1 MNGLLHRLTVW
12 RACLSIPNLLASADE
27 RSVVSAIS
35 AINAAIVILTISG
48 LAWALDMP
56 FVYPALGPTAFIL
69 FASPFSRA
77 AAPRSIIIGHGS
89 AIVCGWV
96 SWHVV
101 SFVSGQAVSPTTQG
115 APLLVSASLALAL
128 TCILL
133 VRLRCPHAPA
143 CASALIVAVGAA
155 GDWLAV
161 LGMAVGVVLITAEA
175 VLISRLAGVNVP
187 LWLPRP
193 RISPAASFPVD
204 SLAG

>member
-1 MNGLLHRLTVW
+1 MNSLKRRLTVW
-12 RACLSIPNLLASADE
+12 RAYLSIPTLLASADE
-27 RSVVSAIS
+27 RSVVSAV
-35 AINAAIVILTISG
+35 AALNAAIAILTIGG

-77 AAPRSIIIGHGS
+77 AAPRSVIIGHGS
-89 AIVCGWV
+89 AIICGWV

-101 SFVSGQAVSPTTQG
+101 SFLSGQAVSPTTQDV
-115 APLLVSASLALAL
+115 PLFVSASLALAL

-133 VRLRCPHAPA
+133 VRLACPHAPA

-155 GDWLAV
+155 SDWLTV
-161 LGMAVGVVLITAEA
+161 LGMALGVVLITAEA
-175 VLISRLAGVNVP
+175 VVISRLAGVNVP

-193 RISPAASFPVD
+193 KVSATTLSPVD
-204 SLAG
+204 SLTG

>member
-1 MNGLLHRLTVW
+1 MNGLLHRFTVW
-12 RACLSIPNLLASADE
+12 RACLSIPNLLARADE

-101 SFVSGQAVSPTTQG
+101 SFLSGQAVAPTTQG

-193 RISPAASFPVD
+193 RTSPAASFPVD
-204 SLAG
+204 SGGG